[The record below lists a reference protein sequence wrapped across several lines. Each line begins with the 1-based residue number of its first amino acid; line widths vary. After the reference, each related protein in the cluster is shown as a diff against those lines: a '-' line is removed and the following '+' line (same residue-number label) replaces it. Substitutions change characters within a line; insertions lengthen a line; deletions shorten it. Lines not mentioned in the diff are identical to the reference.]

1 MKKGFFLKKAA
12 ALLSACLSA
21 VLSSCSS
28 SAPSPEGEWTLS
40 FIQSNTDGTVVAASP
55 AYREAYPNAE
65 EKEMTCLFDSES
77 FTLADADGGKS
88 GSGTYEPMDSGADA
102 SVYTL
107 LFSDGENARA
117 VSSYTETADGERQA
131 TLILSTDEYTLH
143 FAR

>member
-1 MKKGFFLKKAA
+1 
-12 ALLSACLSA
+12 
-21 VLSSCSS
+21 
-28 SAPSPEGEWTLS
+28 
-40 FIQSNTDGTVVAASP
+40 
-55 AYREAYPNAE
+55 
-65 EKEMTCLFDSES
+65 
-77 FTLADADGGKS
+77 
-88 GSGTYEPMDSGADA
+88 MDSGADA